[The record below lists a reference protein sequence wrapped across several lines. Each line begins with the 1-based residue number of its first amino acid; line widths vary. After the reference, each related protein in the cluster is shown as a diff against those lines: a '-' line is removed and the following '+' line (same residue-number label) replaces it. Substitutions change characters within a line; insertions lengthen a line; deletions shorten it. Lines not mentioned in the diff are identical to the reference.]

1 MSKSRQIVLEALT
14 EHAQGHISK
23 HVANVNL
30 MLEHPA
36 GVAEHPD
43 YLQTIE
49 GELKAIAEYM
59 DQLEVLATY
68 FDADVFDDD
77 PEPEERPAKN
87 FKLRH
92 SA

>member
-1 MSKSRQIVLEALT
+1 MSKSRQIILDALA

-30 MLEHPA
+30 MLENPA

-43 YLQTIE
+43 YLETIE
-49 GELKAIAEYM
+49 GELKTIAEYM

-68 FDADVFDDD
+68 FDAEVFDDD
-77 PEPEERPAKN
+77 PEPEDRPAKN